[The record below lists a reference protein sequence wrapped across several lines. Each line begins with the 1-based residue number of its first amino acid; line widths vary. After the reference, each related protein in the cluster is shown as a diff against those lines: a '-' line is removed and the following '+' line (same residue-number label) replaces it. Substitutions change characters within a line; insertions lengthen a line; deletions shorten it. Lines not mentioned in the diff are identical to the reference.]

1 VAKTTKAFNPLHWSL
16 RESTRRVIESIAP
29 ALQITIGALLAY
41 SIAHYGLNHLTP
53 ILSLTVCITS
63 LGFSRDARPR
73 RILQTAIGMVV
84 GIAISDIALSL
95 FGTGIVQIGLVLLI
109 VLLAARFISGSS
121 AFALTAGIQ
130 AMLVQL
136 LPAPPGGVFVRTIDG
151 LIGGLLALVVTA
163 LIPRDPRGLA
173 RTDANKLF
181 DFFIDSLE
189 ALRIALRDVNIQV
202 ADDALRKVRR
212 SQPLIDNWRMSL
224 DSAVAI
230 SRISPFLNKYRDE
243 LKGQIRLM
251 RGMDLA
257 TRNLRVIIR
266 RVDFLLKDGL
276 SRAYLA
282 DLCDQLHSAVS
293 LMREG
298 LNDPEA
304 LENAQQELLEIIRQ
318 LDPKRFGI
326 ADQIREASVLLLL
339 RPLVVDLLCASG
351 MSEDEARAELPEV

>member
-1 VAKTTKAFNPLHWSL
+1 MARTKLKNPLHWSL

-41 SIAHYGLNHLTP
+41 SIAHYGLEHATP
-53 ILSLTVCITS
+53 ILALTVCITS

-73 RILQTAIGMVV
+73 RIVQTAIGMVV
-84 GIAISDIALSL
+84 GIAISDIALEL
-95 FGTGIVQIGLVLLI
+95 FGTGIVQIGLVLLV

-130 AMLVQL
+130 AMLVQV
-136 LPAPPGGVFVRTIDG
+136 LPAPAGGVFVRTIDG
-151 LIGGLLALVVTA
+151 LIGGLLAIIVTA

-181 DFFIDSLE
+181 DFFIESLGS
-189 ALRIALRDVNIQV
+189 LRLALRDVNIQV
-202 ADDALRKVRR
+202 ADAALKKVRR
-212 SQPLIDNWRMSL
+212 SQPLIDNWKMSL

-243 LKGQIRLM
+243 LKGQVRLM

-257 TRNLRVIIR
+257 TRNLRVVIR
-266 RVDFLLKDGL
+266 RVDFLLKDGIA
-276 SRAYLA
+276 RAYLA

-298 LNDPEA
+298 LADPEA
-304 LENAQQELLEIIRQ
+304 LENAQLELVEIVRQ

-339 RPLVVDLLCASG
+339 RPLVVDLLCATG

>member
-1 VAKTTKAFNPLHWSL
+1 VAKTKLRNPLHWSL

-41 SIAHYGLNHLTP
+41 SLAHYGLEHATP
-53 ILSLTVCITS
+53 ILALTVCITS

-73 RILQTAIGMVV
+73 RIVQTAIGMVV

-95 FGTGIVQIGLVLLI
+95 FGTGLVQIALVLLV

-130 AMLVQL
+130 AMLVQV
-136 LPAPPGGVFVRTIDG
+136 LPVPDGGVFVRTIDG
-151 LIGGLLALVVTA
+151 LIGGLLAIIVTA

-181 DFFIDSLE
+181 DFFIESLE
-189 ALRIALRDVNIQV
+189 SLRLALRDVNIQV
-202 ADDALRKVRR
+202 ADAALKKVRR

-243 LKGQIRLM
+243 LKGQVRLM

-257 TRNLRVIIR
+257 TRNLRVVIR
-266 RVDFLLKDGL
+266 RVDFLLKDGIA
-276 SRAYLA
+276 RAYLA

-298 LNDPEA
+298 LSDPEA
-304 LENAQQELLEIIRQ
+304 LENAQQELVEIVRQ

-339 RPLVVDLLCASG
+339 RPLVVDLLCATG

>member
-1 VAKTTKAFNPLHWSL
+1 VAKTKFRNPLHWSL

-29 ALQITIGALLAY
+29 ALQITIGAVLAY
-41 SIAHYGLNHLTP
+41 SLAHYGLDHATP
-53 ILSLTVCITS
+53 ILALTVCITS

-73 RILQTAIGMVV
+73 RIVQTAIGMVV

-95 FGTGIVQIGLVLLI
+95 FGTGLVQIALVLLV

-130 AMLVQL
+130 AMLVQV
-136 LPAPPGGVFVRTIDG
+136 LPVPDGGVFVRTIDG
-151 LIGGLLALVVTA
+151 LIGGLLAIIVTA

-181 DFFIDSLE
+181 DFFIESLDSLR
-189 ALRIALRDVNIQV
+189 LALRDVNIQV
-202 ADDALRKVRR
+202 SDAALKKVRR
-212 SQPLIDNWRMSL
+212 SQPLIDNWKMSL

-243 LKGQIRLM
+243 LKGQVRLM

-257 TRNLRVIIR
+257 TRNLRVVIR
-266 RVDFLLKDGL
+266 RVDFLLKDGIA
-276 SRAYLA
+276 RAYLA

-298 LNDPEA
+298 LSDPEA
-304 LENAQQELLEIIRQ
+304 LENAQQELVEIVRQ

-339 RPLVVDLLCASG
+339 RPLVVDLLCATG

>member
-1 VAKTTKAFNPLHWSL
+1 MAKRNIAQNRMHWSL

-29 ALQITIGALLAY
+29 AVQITLGAVLAY
-41 SIAHYGLNHLTP
+41 CLAHFWLGHQTP
-53 ILSLTVCITS
+53 ILALTVCITA
-63 LGFSRDARPR
+63 LGFSRDARPT

-84 GIAISDIALSL
+84 GIAISDLALSFL
-95 FGTGIVQIGLVLLI
+95 GNGIWQLALVLLV
-109 VLLAARFISGSS
+109 VLLSARFISGSS
-121 AFALTAGIQ
+121 AFAITAGIQ
-130 AMLVQL
+130 SMLVQL
-136 LPAPPGGVFVRTIDG
+136 LPAPPGGVFIRTIDG

-173 RTDANKLF
+173 KTDATKLF
-181 DFFIDSLE
+181 EFFLESL
-189 ALRIALRDVNIQV
+189 ATLRLALRDVNTT
-202 ADDALRKVRR
+202 ASNDALRKVRR

-230 SRISPFLNKYRDE
+230 SRISPFLNRYRDE
-243 LKGQIRLM
+243 LQGQVRLM

-257 TRNLRVIIR
+257 TRNLRVVIR
-266 RVDFLLKDGL
+266 RVDFLLKDGVP
-276 SRAYLA
+276 RGYLG

-293 LMREG
+293 LMRQG
-298 LNDPEA
+298 LDDTSA
-304 LENAQQELLEIIRQ
+304 LEFAQQELLEIIRQ

-351 MSEDEARAELPEV
+351 MAEEDARAELPEI

>member
-1 VAKTTKAFNPLHWSL
+1 MAKTKFRNPLHWSL

-41 SIAHYGLNHLTP
+41 SLAHYGLDHATP
-53 ILSLTVCITS
+53 ILALTVCITS

-73 RILQTAIGMVV
+73 RIVQTAIGMVV

-95 FGTGIVQIGLVLLI
+95 FGTGLVQIALVLLV

-130 AMLVQL
+130 AMLVQV
-136 LPAPPGGVFVRTIDG
+136 LPVPDGGVFVRTIDG
-151 LIGGLLALVVTA
+151 LIGGLLAIIVTA

-181 DFFIDSLE
+181 DFFIESLDSLR
-189 ALRIALRDVNIQV
+189 LALRDVNIQV
-202 ADDALRKVRR
+202 SDAALKKVRR
-212 SQPLIDNWRMSL
+212 SQPLIDNWKMSL

-243 LKGQIRLM
+243 LKGQVRLM

-257 TRNLRVIIR
+257 TRNLRVVIR
-266 RVDFLLKDGL
+266 RVDFLLKDGIA
-276 SRAYLA
+276 RPYLA

-298 LNDPEA
+298 LSEPEA
-304 LENAQQELLEIIRQ
+304 LENAQLELVEIIRQ

-339 RPLVVDLLCASG
+339 RPLVVDLLCATG

>member
-1 VAKTTKAFNPLHWSL
+1 MAKTKFRNPLHWSL

-41 SIAHYGLNHLTP
+41 SLAHHGLDHATP
-53 ILSLTVCITS
+53 ILALTVCITS

-73 RILQTAIGMVV
+73 RIVQTAIGMVV

-95 FGTGIVQIGLVLLI
+95 FGTGLVQIALVLLV

-130 AMLVQL
+130 AMLVQV
-136 LPAPPGGVFVRTIDG
+136 LPVPDGGVFVRTIDG
-151 LIGGLLALVVTA
+151 LIGGLLAIIVTA

-181 DFFIDSLE
+181 DFFIESLDSLR
-189 ALRIALRDVNIQV
+189 LALRDVNIQV
-202 ADDALRKVRR
+202 SDAALKKVRR
-212 SQPLIDNWRMSL
+212 SQPLIDNWKMSL

-243 LKGQIRLM
+243 LKGQVRLM

-257 TRNLRVIIR
+257 TRNLRVVIR
-266 RVDFLLKDGL
+266 RVDFLLKDGI

-298 LNDPEA
+298 LSEPEA
-304 LENAQQELLEIIRQ
+304 LENAQLELVEIIRQ

-339 RPLVVDLLCASG
+339 RPLVVDLLCATG